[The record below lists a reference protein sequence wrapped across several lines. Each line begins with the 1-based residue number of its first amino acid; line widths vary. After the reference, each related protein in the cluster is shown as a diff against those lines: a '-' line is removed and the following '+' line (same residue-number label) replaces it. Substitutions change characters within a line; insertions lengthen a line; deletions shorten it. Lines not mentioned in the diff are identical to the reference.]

1 MKKVIVVGGGIGG
14 LASAC
19 LLAKDGFSVTLIE
32 KNKILGGRARRLK
45 LEDFYFD
52 MGPSWYMMPEVF
64 EDFFEKFGKK
74 VSDFYQLKKL
84 NISYRV
90 FFNDGKLID
99 IYSDLKKNLQTFK
112 KEEDNGDIKLKK
124 YLKEAEFIYKL
135 STKKLVFNDYK
146 NPFSLIEKEIILN
159 IFKFDLLRSFHD
171 LIKNKFKNQYLQKIL
186 EFTTVFLGGSPY
198 NTPAFYKLISYA
210 DFILGTYYPIG
221 GIYEVIK
228 ALEKIAKNHGVL
240 IRTNEEVKKV
250 EIINNKIT
258 KLKTNKSNYLA
269 DIVVVNADY
278 QFFETKII
286 PKKYQTYGENYWKKR
301 TMSPGVFLIY
311 FGIKDN
317 LSNFYHHNLYFDLSW
332 EKHFNEVFSEKKLP
346 ENPNFYFH
354 IPSKTDKNM
363 APPDCHSVMILAPIA
378 PGLILNN
385 NQKQNFKEKL
395 LNKFAEIGKIK
406 DIKKKIVVEKIFT
419 IDDFE
424 KDYNAFQGAAFG
436 LAHTLFQT
444 AIFRP
449 KNFSQKLKNLYYVGQ
464 YTNPGVGMPPAL
476 ISAQIVENL
485 ILKNEK
491 NIRRNN

>member
-1 MKKVIVVGGGIGG
+1 MKKVVIVGGGIGG
-14 LASAC
+14 LATAC
-19 LLAKDGFSVTLIE
+19 LLAKDGFLVTLIE
-32 KNKILGGRARRLK
+32 KNKILGGRARKLK
-45 LEDFYFD
+45 LKDFYFD

-64 EDFFEKFGKK
+64 ADFFKKFGKK
-74 VSDFYQLKKL
+74 VSEFYQLKKL
-84 NISYRV
+84 NVNYRV
-90 FFNDGKLID
+90 FFSDGKLID
-99 IYSDLKKNLQTFK
+99 IYSDLKKNLKTFK
-112 KEEDNGDIKLKK
+112 KEEENGDIKLKN
-124 YLKEAEFIYKL
+124 YLKEAEFIYKIG
-135 STKKLVFNDYK
+135 TKKLVFNDYK
-146 NPFSLIEKEIILN
+146 NPFSLIEKETLLN

-171 LIKNKFKNQYLQKIL
+171 LIKSKFKNQYLQKIL

-221 GIYEVIK
+221 GIYKVIE
-228 ALEKIAKNHGVL
+228 ALEKIAKDHGVL
-240 IRTNEEVKKV
+240 IKTNEEVKKV
-250 EIINNKIT
+250 KIFNDKIT
-258 KLKTNKSNYLA
+258 KLKTNKSDYSA

-278 QFFETKII
+278 HFFETKIL
-286 PKKYQTYGENYWKKR
+286 PKKYQTYDESYWSKK
-301 TMSPGVFLIY
+301 TMSPAVFLIY

-317 LSNFYHHNLYFDLSW
+317 LENFQHHNLYFNLSW
-332 EKHFNEVFSEKKLP
+332 EEHFNQVFKEKKLP
-346 ENPNFYFH
+346 KNPNFYFH

-363 APPDCHSVMILAPIA
+363 APSGCHSVMILAPIA
-378 PGLILNN
+378 CGLNLTN
-385 NQKQNFKEKL
+385 NQKKDFKEKI

-406 DIKKKIVVEKIFT
+406 DINKKIIVEKIFT

-424 KDYNAFQGAAFG
+424 KDYHAFQGAAFG

-449 KNFSQKLKNLYYVGQ
+449 KNFSKKLKNLYYVGQ

-491 NIRRNN
+491 NISRNN